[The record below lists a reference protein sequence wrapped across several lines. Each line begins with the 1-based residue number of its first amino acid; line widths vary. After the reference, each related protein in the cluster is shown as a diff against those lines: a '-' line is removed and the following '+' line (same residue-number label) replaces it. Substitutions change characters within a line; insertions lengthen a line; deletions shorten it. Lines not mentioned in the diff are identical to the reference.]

1 MTTSF
6 PSHEPGRVVRNL
18 DGAKIAQDCR
28 LNDRMSAAGKQSG
41 PRLMAHDPRRYDS
54 AASGHNFVQWSPYA
68 DIKLRTV
75 LWPRSWAG
83 VWSST
88 AHGCW
93 QRSAVAGS
101 CARPVLGGVMG
112 AVERIDGARLWADVM
127 ALAAITDPARPY
139 TRRSFS
145 PLFQDGRAWIR
156 RRFAEAGLAVRLD
169 AGGNLIGRIE
179 SSDPALGTIMLGS
192 HSDTV
197 PAGGRFDGIAGVIA
211 ALEVVRALGGRRLR
225 HAIEVVD
232 FLAEEPSEYGLSC
245 VGSRAMAGQ
254 FEPRTLDYTNS
265 IGERLGD
272 AIDRIGGATARLADA
287 RRSDIAAYF
296 ELHIEQGIVLQSR
309 GIDLGLVT
317 GIVGIARV
325 EITFKG
331 AADHAGTTPMDL
343 RHDAGLA
350 AARTIA
356 FVAERA
362 SSLAAAGR
370 GYVVATAGVIET
382 DANAANVVPGH
393 ARVIFDIRA
402 EDHTLANDFIAELDR
417 ESAAIAVAT
426 RVERSRY
433 DILSNATPAAC
444 DPSLR
449 ALLAQAADH
458 LGFSTMPLASGA
470 GHDAAFVSR
479 IAPSAMLFVPC
490 KDGKSHA
497 PEEWAEPDALAKG
510 AAVMLEA
517 VRRFDEDKT

>member
-1 MTTSF
+1 M
-6 PSHEPGRVVRNL
+6 PVDL
-18 DGAKIAQDCR
+18 AIDC
-28 LNDRMSAAGKQSG
+28 
-41 PRLMAHDPRRYDS
+41 
-54 AASGHNFVQWSPYA
+54 
-68 DIKLRTV
+68 
-75 LWPRSWAG
+75 
-83 VWSST
+83 
-88 AHGCW
+88 
-93 QRSAVAGS
+93 
-101 CARPVLGGVMG
+101 
-112 AVERIDGARLWADVM
+112 ARLWADVM
-127 ALAAITDPARPY
+127 ALADITDPAHPY

-145 PLFQDGRAWIR
+145 PLFRQGRAWLR
-156 RRFAEAGLAVRLD
+156 RRFEEAGLAVRLD
-169 AGGNLIGRIE
+169 AGGNLIGRME
-179 SSDPALGTIMLGS
+179 GSDPARGTIMLGS

-197 PAGGRFDGIAGVIA
+197 PSGGRFDGIAGVIA
-211 ALEVVRALGGRRLR
+211 ALEVVRALGAQRMR

-245 VGSRAMAGQ
+245 VGSRAMAGRL
-254 FEPRTLDYTNS
+254 EPKTLDYTNAS
-265 IGERLGD
+265 GERLGD
-272 AIDRIGGATARLADA
+272 AIDRIGGAVSRLADA
-287 RRSDIAAYF
+287 RRGDIAAYF

-325 EITFKG
+325 EIVFRG

-350 AARTIA
+350 AARAIA

-382 DANAANVVPGH
+382 DANAANVIPGH
-393 ARVIFDIRA
+393 ARIIFDIRA
-402 EDHTLANDFIAELDR
+402 EDHALANDFIAELDR
-417 ESAAIAVAT
+417 ESAAIAAAA

-444 DPSLR
+444 DAHLR
-449 ALLAQAADH
+449 GLLEGAAEQ

-497 PEEWAEPDALAKG
+497 PEEWAEADALAKG

-517 VRRFDEDKT
+517 ARRRDEEDET